1 MIEIKRYVSGLLS
14 SNMYVISE
22 AGHAIVIDPFEDTT
36 PSEGL
41 TVDCILLTH
50 EHYDHI
56 SGVNIWKKA
65 RDAPVICSRLCAEN
79 IRDPRKNLAYYFNE
93 FCELQTWVTLDA
105 VPVHD
110 PAYSCCA
117 DKVFD
122 EEMSFAWLG
131 HQWHLFAL
139 PGHSE
144 GSIGIILD
152 DEHFFSGDSFLE
164 NYETSFRIPGG
175 SKKKWQVVSRP
186 KLKEM
191 PSGMHVHPG
200 HFSDFIYHSGMLN

>member
-65 RDAPVICSRLCAEN
+65 REN
-79 IRDPRKNLAYYFNE
+79 RWY
-93 FCELQTWVTLDA
+93 
-105 VPVHD
+105 
-110 PAYSCCA
+110 
-117 DKVFD
+117 
-122 EEMSFAWLG
+122 
-131 HQWHLFAL
+131 
-139 PGHSE
+139 
-144 GSIGIILD
+144 
-152 DEHFFSGDSFLE
+152 
-164 NYETSFRIPGG
+164 
-175 SKKKWQVVSRP
+175 
-186 KLKEM
+186 
-191 PSGMHVHPG
+191 
-200 HFSDFIYHSGMLN
+200 